1 MGMIHVMSTVVSKS
15 AGGSGSGSGSAAGG
29 SSSSSS
35 AASAPAPSIPGPAPK
50 GIDLEEAFNE
60 CMDDG
65 LMDFA
70 SASQILE
77 GLQG

>member
-1 MGMIHVMSTVVSKS
+1 MIHIMATVVSKA
-15 AGGSGSGSGSAAGG
+15 AGSSGSAAGG

-35 AASAPAPSIPGPAPK
+35 SASAAPAPAIPGPAPK
-50 GIDLEEAFNE
+50 GVDLEEAFNE
-60 CMDDG
+60 CLEDG

-70 SASQILE
+70 SAGQILE